1 MPDKSEPRSPFPLL
15 IRCVLENKGDY
26 WQAFTLEFG
35 LAAQASGKQEAKRK
49 LEMMIYSY
57 LYDALV
63 GEDRQYAVQ
72 LLSRRAS
79 PNVYVKYYVGKVFSS
94 LQRDGEK
101 PAMRHCAYEEPV
113 PLVPVA
119 CAA

>member
-1 MPDKSEPRSPFPLL
+1 MAAKSEPRSPFPLL

-35 LAAQASGKQEAKRK
+35 LAVQACGKEEAKRK

-63 GEDRQYAVQ
+63 GEDRQHAVQ
-72 LLSRRAS
+72 LLNRRAGPS
-79 PNVYVKYYVGKVFSS
+79 VYAKYYVGKVFSS
-94 LQRDGEK
+94 LQGDSEK
-101 PAMRHCAYEEPV
+101 PARRHCAYEEPV
-113 PLVPVA
+113 PLVPAA